1 MKKLVLILMLLFTCN
16 LFSQLAPPKQQYQK
30 IDLHLGYQKEYYNQ
44 KHIPVGPFV
53 MLGGCA
59 MALAGYLTVPPY
71 EANSTQYKPF
81 FKQGGRML
89 AIMTGG
95 SLFVVGA
102 TVTIAGH

>member
-1 MKKLVLILMLLFTCN
+1 MLLFTCN
-16 LFSQLAPPKQQYQK
+16 LFSQLAPPKTQQK

-95 SLFVVGA
+95 GLFVVGA